1 VHPFEYS
8 PRGYMRTEQLDGM
21 WKDRISDAPDGP
33 VTLDAVEWLGRAA
46 LDVYVSTSHAGSVL
60 DG

>member
-1 VHPFEYS
+1 MYS
-8 PRGYMRTEQLDGM
+8 PRGYMRSKQLDGM